1 MDIQII
7 KDNKDNIV
15 AIAHDKDTVIDWVPG
30 HILHNV
36 CVSNVEE
43 AKELGDII
51 HEILIRT

>member
-15 AIAHDKDTVIDWVPG
+15 AIAHDKDTVIDWVPC

-36 CVSNVEE
+36 CISNVEE